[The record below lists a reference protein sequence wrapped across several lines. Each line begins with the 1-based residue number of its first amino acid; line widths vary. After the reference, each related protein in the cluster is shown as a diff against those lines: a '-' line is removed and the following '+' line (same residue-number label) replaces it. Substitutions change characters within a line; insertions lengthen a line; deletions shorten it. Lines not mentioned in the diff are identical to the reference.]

1 MKLFVSLT
9 VLLSVLL
16 LVKSPVAADAVTE
29 PIKLFNGKDLTNF

>member
-1 MKLFVSLT
+1 MKWLLSLT
-9 VLLSVLL
+9 MFLSALL